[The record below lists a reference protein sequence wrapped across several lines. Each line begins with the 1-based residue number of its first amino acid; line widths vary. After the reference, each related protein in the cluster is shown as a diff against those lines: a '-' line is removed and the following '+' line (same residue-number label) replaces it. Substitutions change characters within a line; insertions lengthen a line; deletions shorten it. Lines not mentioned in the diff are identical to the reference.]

1 LAKYSGKEKLAVQN
15 AKNDEVRPKSDK
27 FGKKIAQGQD
37 PLAALANAI
46 KLGSQM
52 TLRNTRKS
60 FAVGAQQQLQ

>member
-1 LAKYSGKEKLAVQN
+1 MK
-15 AKNDEVRPKSDK
+15 VRRNPQPFLINSTR

-52 TLRNTRKS
+52 TLRNNSRKS
-60 FAVGAQQQLQ
+60 FAVGGPGEKQLPPQ